1 METTSIIVSI
11 ITGIF
16 SVTGV
21 VIATAESSRKL
32 QQKFE
37 VALAVMDT
45 RLESLMAELR
55 TVAES
60 ARQVPVLQEQIKSLT
75 QRVEDLEREKHEH
88 H

>member
-1 METTSIIVSI
+1 MESIIVSI

-16 SVTGV
+16 SVLGV
-21 VIATAESSRKL
+21 IIATAESSRKL

-37 VALAVMDT
+37 VALAVMNT

-55 TVAES
+55 AVAES

-75 QRVEDLEREKHEH
+75 QRVEDLERESHEH
-88 H
+88 P